1 MNKAVLEGLLFVVG
15 EDGLSLNQ
23 IEDVLSISEEEAKD
37 LIRKLKKDYEDESRG
52 LRIDFLG
59 NRFKIT
65 TKFEHKEYY
74 QKLLE
79 NPETNTLS
87 QAALETL
94 AIIAYNEPITRIK
107 VDEIRGVGSATLI
120 RKLVAKGFVKEGGR
134 STLPGRPILYE
145 VTNEFLDYFGL
156 SSTEDLPSIDELKPK
171 EEIEEV
177 DDTDLYGSKYTE
189 DLELEETTN

>member
-1 MNKAVLEGLLFVVG
+1 MKKAVLEGLLFVVG
-15 EDGLSLNQ
+15 EDGLTIEQ
-23 IEDVLSISEEEAKD
+23 IEDVLEVEEEEAKS
-37 LIRKLKKDYEDESRG
+37 LIMELKKDYEDESRG

-94 AIIAYNEPITRIK
+94 AIIAYNEPITRVQ
-107 VDEIRGVGSATLI
+107 VDAIRGVGSAQII
-120 RKLVAKGFVKEGGR
+120 RKLVAKGFIKESGR
-134 STLPGRPILYE
+134 SELPGRPILYE
-145 VTNEFLDYFGL
+145 TTNEFLDYFGL
-156 SSTEDLPSIDELKPK
+156 SSTEDLPNI
-171 EEIEEV
+171 EEIINESEETEEE
-177 DDTDLYGSKYTE
+177 DSNLYTSRYTE
-189 DLELEETTN
+189 EEI